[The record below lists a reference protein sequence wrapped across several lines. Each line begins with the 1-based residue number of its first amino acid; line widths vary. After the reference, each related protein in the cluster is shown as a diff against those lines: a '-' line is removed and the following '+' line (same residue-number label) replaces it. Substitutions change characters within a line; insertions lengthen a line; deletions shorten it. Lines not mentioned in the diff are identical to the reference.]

1 MSIMKVTLL
10 GLETYLHDY
19 DKSLFDELTFPN
31 GINKEDTI
39 NNILLEAGEF
49 EPLYAEPYFLR
60 SAISL
65 WGRKHYRTFK
75 KWIDALNIEYAP
87 LENYDRD
94 ESWWDHSEKD
104 SDNTRTLDHQ
114 DKRTLDTQDKRT
126 LDTQEKRTLDTQ
138 DKRTLDTE
146 SKLTLDTENKR
157 TLDTQDKETRD
168 TSDENVFDKTTTT
181 ENEVSAFDSSS
192 YQAADKTT
200 VDEDGTVTVNGTGT
214 DTFDHTGTD
223 TLNNSGTETTDNTG
237 TDTLDHTG
245 TDTLDNTGTDTLDHS
260 GTDTVDYSGT
270 IKDEGGEEVSSSH
283 GGRIHGNIGVTTS
296 QQMLQAEL
304 DISRWNIIQQ
314 ITDLFVTEFCIMVYD

>member
-1 MSIMKVTLL
+1 MSIMKVTVL
-10 GLETYLHDY
+10 GLENYLHDY
-19 DKSLFDELTFPN
+19 DKSLFDDLTFPA
-31 GINKEDTI
+31 GINKEDTV

-49 EPLYAEPYFLR
+49 EPLYGEPYFLR

-65 WGRKHYRTFK
+65 WGRKHYRTFQ

-114 DKRTLDTQDKRT
+114 D
-126 LDTQEKRTLDTQ
+126 KRTLDTQ

-245 TDTLDNTGTDTLDHS
+245 TDTI
-260 GTDTVDYSGT
+260 DYSGT

-304 DISRWNIIQQ
+304 DISRWNIVQQ

>member
-19 DKSLFDELTFPN
+19 NKSLFDDLAFPE
-31 GINKEDTI
+31 GINKEDTV

-49 EPLYAEPYFLR
+49 EPLYSEPYFLR

-65 WGRKHYRTFK
+65 WGRKHYRTFQ
-75 KWIDALNIEYAP
+75 KWINALNIEYAP
-87 LENYDRD
+87 LENYDRN
-94 ESWWDHSEKD
+94 ESWWDHSKTD
-104 SDNTRTLDHQ
+104 NDNTRTLDHQ

-126 LDTQEKRTLDTQ
+126 LDT
-138 DKRTLDTE
+138 E
-146 SKLTLDTENKR
+146 SKLTLDTENKRTLDTESKR

-181 ENEVSAFDSSS
+181 ENEVSAYDSSS

-223 TLNNSGTETTDNTG
+223 TLDNTGTDTLNNSGTETT
-237 TDTLDHTG
+237 
-245 TDTLDNTGTDTLDHS
+245 DNTGTDTLDHS

-270 IKDEGGEEVSSSH
+270 IKDENDVTVQSIH
-283 GGRIHGNIGVTTS
+283 GGRTHGNIGVTTS

-304 DISRWNIIQQ
+304 DISRWNIVQQ